1 VRIAFCIAPSVVCY
15 FFLHSRTSVAV
26 VVVVV
31 VVVVVMALR
40 WIDRLV
46 TGAAPIGSRIGHSAV
61 ATGWR
66 SPDGMLL
73 C

>member
-1 VRIAFCIAPSVVCY
+1 VRIDFCIDPSVVCY
-15 FFLHSRTSVAV
+15 FFLHSRTSVA
-26 VVVVV
+26 VVVV